1 MTVLARRRPLRLW
14 ADHDMPGAR
23 RVTWLELFFDLVFVA
38 AIAQVGAPLAT
49 DYSLHGLSRY
59 TFLLLP
65 IWWAWH
71 GFAMYITRV
80 DADDGVQRALTFL
93 QMVAVIFMAANA
105 EDGLESDSAAGFA
118 AAYAVMR
125 LMLGAQY
132 LRAMRLPAARS
143 VARESAIGLLVTAAI
158 WLISA
163 LTPMPARYGVW
174 ACAVAIEVG
183 IATRGHRHTR
193 ALPPDPDHLPERFG
207 LFTLILLGESIV
219 SLMKGIQGQPDWSVP
234 AASSALLGI
243 GLVFTIWYGY
253 FEGAQAASAR
263 HVRSLQD
270 ARRFAVWHQAHIPL
284 YLGLILTAIGIEHVV
299 KAGGHLPLE
308 HGAEWILCGAGTS
321 LLAALTVLRAAS
333 PGAAS
338 GQRRPLW
345 HGLIVAAVPLA
356 LAPFAHRVAAVVIV
370 ASLATVVMVHAVFIL
385 RRRPGSGTVAD
396 TSSLIPSSKLTTG

>member
-1 MTVLARRRPLRLW
+1 MTVLSSRRPLRLW
-14 ADHDMPGAR
+14 AEQETSGAR

-80 DADDGVQRALTFL
+80 DADDGLQRALTFL

-132 LRAMRLPAARS
+132 LRAMRLPAAR
-143 VARESAIGLLVTAAI
+143 VIARESAIGLLVTAGV
-158 WLISA
+158 WLTSA

-174 ACAVAIEVG
+174 AAAVGLEVA
-183 IATRGHRHTR
+183 IATRGHRHTH

-219 SLMKGIQGQPDWSVP
+219 SLMKGIQGQPDWSVS
-234 AASSALLGI
+234 AALSALLGI
-243 GLVFTIWYGY
+243 GLIFTIWYGY
-253 FEGAQAASAR
+253 FEGAQAASER
-263 HVRSLQD
+263 HVRSAAD
-270 ARRFAVWHQAHIPL
+270 ARRFAIWHQAHIPL

-299 KAGGHLPLE
+299 KAGGHEPLE
-308 HGAEWILCGAGTS
+308 HGAEWILCGAASS
-321 LLAALTVLRAAS
+321 LLVALTVLGAAS
-333 PGAAS
+333 PVAT
-338 GQRRPLW
+338 RRRQPPW
-345 HGLIVAAVPLA
+345 RGLILAVVPLM
-356 LAPFAHRVAAVVIV
+356 LAPFAHGVPAVVIV
-370 ASLATVVMVHAVFIL
+370 AALAIVVMLHAALIL
-385 RRRPGSGTVAD
+385 RPAPPTPAR
-396 TSSLIPSSKLTTG
+396 

>member
-1 MTVLARRRPLRLW
+1 MDASGAAPEMTVLSSQPPLRLW
-14 ADHDMPGAR
+14 AEQQGAHAR

-132 LRAMRLPAARS
+132 LRAMRLPAARA
-143 VARESAIGLLVTAAI
+143 VARESAIGLL
-158 WLISA
+158 ISA
-163 LTPMPARYGVW
+163 AVWLMSAFTPMPARYAVW
-174 ACAVAIEVG
+174 AVAVSIEAT

-193 ALPPDPDHLPERFG
+193 SLPPDPDHLPERFG

-219 SLMKGIQGQPDWSVP
+219 SLMKGIQGQPDWSV
-234 AASSALLGI
+234 AAALSALLGI
-243 GLVFTIWYGY
+243 AVIFTIWYGY
-253 FEGAQAASAR
+253 FEGAQAASER
-263 HVRSLQD
+263 PVRSASD
-270 ARRFAVWHQAHIPL
+270 ARRFAIWHQAHIPL

-299 KAGGHLPLE
+299 KAGGRVPLE
-308 HGAEWILCGAGTS
+308 HGAEWILCS
-321 LLAALTVLRAAS
+321 
-333 PGAAS
+333 AAS
-338 GQRRPLW
+338 GLLGALTAIAAAGPGSRRLRGFPLW
-345 HGLIVAAVPLA
+345 RGLMLSILPLA
-356 LAPFAHRVAAVVIV
+356 LAPLAHDVPAVTIV
-370 ASLATVVMVHAVFIL
+370 ASLAAIVAIHAVLVL
-385 RRRPGSGTVAD
+385 R
-396 TSSLIPSSKLTTG
+396 PS